1 MLLKHSTRLPAGH
14 FKKYIDDDS
23 IVPTEV
29 VLLNY
34 QEWEYTS
41 IGVDP
46 TFEEL
51 VDYVNKHNSS
61 LTKSTRSYVNKHN
74 SSLTIINGSV
84 ESSALL
90 YDNTNERYKNIKSV
104 IYWST
109 YFLSTWYYKCKR
121 ETNTSHL
128 SEDEL
133 IKEYN
138 QEFNYLYM
146 SLNNKPHFHRCLQFD
161 LLAKSDLLKD
171 GAVTWNSW
179 FSAEG
184 RKLETS
190 FYYPFKYWNPEL
202 LILDDTDI
210 YWGWGTKLP
219 KEIKNSFMQLVNE
232 SAGHIIIFSEKLVFP
247 LFFNKLFLVS
257 GAVNYHKELQKLG
270 FVLYDDVF
278 DYSFDSEP
286 DMETRYT
293 MITAN
298 LERLRGYSKEK
309 LNELYTLSLSKMEH
323 NKRNLITISSQTKF
337 IPNYIVDLCENNPN
351 FINDMDCYHFYK
363 FIKSVEEEKSDE
375 KNSNHWS
382 A

>member
-61 LTKSTRSYVNKHN
+61 LT
-74 SSLTIINGSV
+74 IINGSV

-104 IYWST
+104 IYWPT

-179 FSAEG
+179 FNAEG

-210 YWGWGTKLP
+210 YWAGEQNYQKKL
-219 KEIKNSFMQLVNE
+219 K
-232 SAGHIIIFSEKLVFP
+232 
-247 LFFNKLFLVS
+247 
-257 GAVNYHKELQKLG
+257 
-270 FVLYDDVF
+270 
-278 DYSFDSEP
+278 
-286 DMETRYT
+286 
-293 MITAN
+293 
-298 LERLRGYSKEK
+298 
-309 LNELYTLSLSKMEH
+309 TL
-323 NKRNLITISSQTKF
+323 
-337 IPNYIVDLCENNPN
+337 LCN
-351 FINDMDCYHFYK
+351 
-363 FIKSVEEEKSDE
+363 
-375 KNSNHWS
+375 
-382 A
+382 